1 MGARGEVGDGG
12 HPHDEGEQGTY
23 DEADEAARA
32 FREGEPPALAVGLG
46 RVDGVR
52 LEDVCLVAVV
62 DKRRGELVGLCLRL
76 SLDLELFGQG
86 LGDVVG
92 RHGDDIAGL
101 IGPALPAHGH
111 CGPGFL

>member
-12 HPHDEGEQGTY
+12 HPHDEGEQGAH

-32 FREGEPPALAVGLG
+32 LREGEPPALAAGLG

-52 LEDVCLVAVV
+52 LEDVGLVAVV
-62 DKRRGELVGLCLRL
+62 DKRRGELVGLRLRL
-76 SLDLELFGQG
+76 SLDLELLSQG
-86 LGDVVG
+86 LGDVGG

-101 IGPALPAHGH
+101 VGSVLPTCGR
-111 CGPGFL
+111 CGPGLV

>member
-1 MGARGEVGDGG
+1 MGACGEVGDGG
-12 HPHDEGEQGTY
+12 HPHDEGEQRAH

-32 FREGEPPALAVGLG
+32 LRKGEPPALAARLG

-62 DKRRGELVGLCLRL
+62 DKRRGELVGLYLRL
-76 SLDLELFGQG
+76 SFDFELLGQG

-92 RHGDDIAGL
+92 RHGGDIAGP
-101 IGPALPAHGH
+101 IGSVLPARDRWGLA
-111 CGPGFL
+111 FL